1 MSSQFLRADEVAE
14 ILDVSPSFAYKIIR
28 ELNMELDTKGY
39 VTIAGR
45 INRKYFYER
54 MYAVEKED

>member
-14 ILDVSPSFAYKIIR
+14 ILDVSPSFAYKLIR
-28 ELNMELDTKGY
+28 ELNIELDAKGF

-45 INRKYFYER
+45 INSKYFYER
-54 MYAVEKED
+54 FYSVRKED